1 MRRRVL
7 WNMKFL
13 KKKEYKELMDRLDS
27 RKKEIEELT
36 EEKRRLQRVVGL
48 MHQTI
53 VKWKA
58 KKMGNLRAVTEIS
71 NWFELRDDGSK

>member
-1 MRRRVL
+1 
-7 WNMKFL
+7 MKFL

-58 KKMGNLRAVTEIS
+58 KKVGNLRAVTEIS
-71 NWFELRDDGSK
+71 NWFDLRDDGSK

>member
-1 MRRRVL
+1 
-7 WNMKFL
+7 MKIL
-13 KKKEYKELMDRLDS
+13 KKKEYEELMDRLKG
-27 RKKEIEELT
+27 RKVEIDELT
-36 EEKRRLQRVVGL
+36 KKVESLTDEKRRLQRVIGL

>member
-1 MRRRVL
+1 
-7 WNMKFL
+7 MKFL

-36 EEKRRLQRVVGL
+36 EEKRRLQKVVGL

-53 VKWKA
+53 VKRKA

>member
-1 MRRRVL
+1 
-7 WNMKFL
+7 MKFL
-13 KKKEYKELMDRLDS
+13 KKKDYEELMDRLDS

-36 EEKRRLQRVVGL
+36 EEKRKLQRVIGL

>member
-1 MRRRVL
+1 
-7 WNMKFL
+7 MKFL

-71 NWFELRDDGSK
+71 NWFELRDVGSK

>member
-1 MRRRVL
+1 
-7 WNMKFL
+7 MKFL
-13 KKKEYKELMDRLDS
+13 KKKEYEELMDRLDS

-36 EEKRRLQRVVGL
+36 EEKRKLQRVIGL

>member
-1 MRRRVL
+1 
-7 WNMKFL
+7 MKFL
-13 KKKEYKELMDRLDS
+13 KKKEYEELMNRLDS

-36 EEKRRLQRVVGL
+36 EEKRKLQRVIGL

>member
-1 MRRRVL
+1 
-7 WNMKFL
+7 MKFL
-13 KKKEYKELMDRLDS
+13 KKKEYEELMNRLDS

-71 NWFELRDDGSK
+71 KWFELRDDGSK

>member
-1 MRRRVL
+1 
-7 WNMKFL
+7 MKFL

>member
-1 MRRRVL
+1 
-7 WNMKFL
+7 MKFL

-48 MHQTI
+48 IHQTI

-58 KKMGNLRAVTEIS
+58 KKVGNLRAVTEIS
-71 NWFELRDDGSK
+71 KWFELRDDGSK

>member
-1 MRRRVL
+1 
-7 WNMKFL
+7 MKFL

-48 MHQTI
+48 IHQTI

>member
-1 MRRRVL
+1 
-7 WNMKFL
+7 MKFL

-58 KKMGNLRAVTEIS
+58 
-71 NWFELRDDGSK
+71 

>member
-1 MRRRVL
+1 
-7 WNMKFL
+7 MKFL
-13 KKKEYKELMDRLDS
+13 KKKEYKKLMDRLDS

>member
-1 MRRRVL
+1 
-7 WNMKFL
+7 MKFL
-13 KKKEYKELMDRLDS
+13 KKKEYEELMDRLDS

-36 EEKRRLQRVVGL
+36 EEKRRLQRVIGL

>member
-1 MRRRVL
+1 
-7 WNMKFL
+7 MKFL
-13 KKKEYKELMDRLDS
+13 KKKEYEELMDRLDS

-36 EEKRRLQRVVGL
+36 EEKRKLQRVIGL
-48 MHQTI
+48 MRQTI

-58 KKMGNLRAVTEIS
+58 KEMGNLRAVTEIS

>member
-1 MRRRVL
+1 
-7 WNMKFL
+7 MKFL
-13 KKKEYKELMDRLDS
+13 KKKEYKKLMDRLDS
-27 RKKEIEELT
+27 RKKEIEELA

>member
-1 MRRRVL
+1 
-7 WNMKFL
+7 MKFL
-13 KKKEYKELMDRLDS
+13 KKKEYEELMNRLDS

-71 NWFELRDDGSK
+71 NWFDLRDDGSK

>member
-1 MRRRVL
+1 
-7 WNMKFL
+7 MKFL
-13 KKKEYKELMDRLDS
+13 KKKEYKELMNRLDS

-53 VKWKA
+53 VKWKD

>member
-1 MRRRVL
+1 
-7 WNMKFL
+7 MKFL
-13 KKKEYKELMDRLDS
+13 KKKEYEELMNRLDS

-58 KKMGNLRAVTEIS
+58 KKVGNLRAVTEIS

>member
-1 MRRRVL
+1 
-7 WNMKFL
+7 MKFL

-58 KKMGNLRAVTEIS
+58 KKVGNLRAVTEIS

>member
-1 MRRRVL
+1 
-7 WNMKFL
+7 
-13 KKKEYKELMDRLDS
+13 MDRLDS
-27 RKKEIEELT
+27 RKKEIEELA

>member
-1 MRRRVL
+1 
-7 WNMKFL
+7 MKFL

-36 EEKRRLQRVVGL
+36 EEKRRLQRVIGL

>member
-1 MRRRVL
+1 
-7 WNMKFL
+7 MKFL

-48 MHQTI
+48 MHQSI

>member
-1 MRRRVL
+1 
-7 WNMKFL
+7 MKFL
-13 KKKEYKELMDRLDS
+13 KKKEYEELMDRLDS

>member
-1 MRRRVL
+1 
-7 WNMKFL
+7 MKFL

-58 KKMGNLRAVTEIS
+58 KKMGNLRAVTEIA

>member
-1 MRRRVL
+1 
-7 WNMKFL
+7 MKFL
-13 KKKEYKELMDRLDS
+13 KKKEYKELMNRLDS

>member
-1 MRRRVL
+1 
-7 WNMKFL
+7 MKIL
-13 KKKEYKELMDRLDS
+13 KKKEYEEMVDRLDN

-36 EEKRRLQRVVGL
+36 EEKRKLQRVIGL

>member
-1 MRRRVL
+1 
-7 WNMKFL
+7 MKFL
-13 KKKEYKELMDRLDS
+13 KKKEYEELMDRLDS

-36 EEKRRLQRVVGL
+36 EEKRRLQRVIGL

-53 VKWKA
+53 VKLKA

>member
-1 MRRRVL
+1 
-7 WNMKFL
+7 MKFL

-71 NWFELRDDGSK
+71 KWFDLRDDGSK

>member
-1 MRRRVL
+1 
-7 WNMKFL
+7 MKIL
-13 KKKEYKELMDRLDS
+13 KKKEYEEMVDRLDN

-71 NWFELRDDGSK
+71 KWFDLRDDGSK

>member
-1 MRRRVL
+1 
-7 WNMKFL
+7 MKFL

-36 EEKRRLQRVVGL
+36 EEKRKLQRVIGL